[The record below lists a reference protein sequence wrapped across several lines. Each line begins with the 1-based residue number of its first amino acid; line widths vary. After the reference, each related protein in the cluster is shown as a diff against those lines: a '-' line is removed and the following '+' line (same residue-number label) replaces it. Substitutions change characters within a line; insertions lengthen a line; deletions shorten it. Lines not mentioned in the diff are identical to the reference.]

1 MTRAIGCLALCLM
14 LGMTGCEAER
24 GVPPSSRSASTS
36 GYGAE
41 QTAPNAASLT
51 DERLMVQRASQKVEV
66 AELDPALRAAR
77 LAATDSGGYVENES
91 RENEQSAQ
99 LDLRVAAAQLD
110 TTLTRMAALGSE
122 KSRVVSAED
131 VTESHSD
138 LEVRLRNQE
147 ALRDRLRAL
156 AARAESVKDVLQVE
170 AELARVQSEIEA
182 MQSRLAR
189 MNRQVKFS
197 LLSVTF
203 ERTHIYGPLGYFFH
217 AIGWGLERLFVIR

>member
-1 MTRAIGCLALCLM
+1 MTRATGCLALCLV
-14 LGMTGCEAER
+14 LGIAGCETR
-24 GVPPSSRSASTS
+24 NMPVQRTPPSNAA
-36 GYGAE
+36 YGAE
-41 QTAPNAASLT
+41 QTAPNAAALT
-51 DERLMVQRASQKVEV
+51 DERLVVQRASQKVEV
-66 AELDPALRAAR
+66 PELDPALRAAR
-77 LAATDSGGYVENES
+77 SAATDSGGYVENES
-91 RENEQSAQ
+91 RDNEQTAR

-138 LEVRLRNQE
+138 LEVRLHNQE

-156 AARAESVKDVLQVE
+156 VARAESVKDVLTVE
-170 AELARVQSEIEA
+170 EELARVQSEIES

-203 ERTHIYGPLGYFFH
+203 ERTRIYGPLGYFFH